1 MRKGWEKPDAAQ
13 ASKKSPKTR
22 LQGGRVWDAD
32 LAGGG
37 EKEMKFGMWQTVN
50 EFSHVHIR
58 LWFYSLI

>member
-1 MRKGWEKPDAAQ
+1 MQ
-13 ASKKSPKTR
+13 CR
-22 LQGGRVWDAD
+22 LVKRVLRQRFQGGRVWDAD

>member
-1 MRKGWEKPDAAQ
+1 MQLRLVRRVLRQ
-13 ASKKSPKTR
+13 RR

-37 EKEMKFGMWQTVN
+37 EREMKFGMWQTVN